1 MAAVSPELEI
11 IARIEAKGDAVLA
24 ELREHGADDRRILN
38 HLALRMAEN
47 TEELREQRLAWR
59 VEFRNQSEA
68 RRRDLDEERERWR
81 LEVEARLEERREDRE
96 ERREESEARRGA
108 RHAARRARHA
118 ARRARHAWRS
128 GAPTGSTRAASG
140 ARSRDCSVR
149 RWSRS
154 CAGWT
159 TGAPPPRPDRRPQTA
174 AGSGSPPWRGSSS
187 ARRRFSSGSSTEC
200 WAQAGTRRPSSGWA
214 IA

>member
-24 ELREHGADDRRILN
+24 ELREQGADDRRILN

-96 ERREESEARRGA
+96 ERREESEARREESE
-108 RHAARRARHA
+108 ARREESEARLAQWRADWEHESRE
-118 ARRARHAWRS
+118 RREESRLFRATLEQILRRLDE
-128 GAPTGSTRAASG
+128 GGSAAAS
-140 ARSRDCSVR
+140 
-149 RWSRS
+149 
-154 CAGWT
+154 
-159 TGAPPPRPDRRPQTA
+159 
-174 AGSGSPPWRGSSS
+174 
-187 ARRRFSSGSSTEC
+187 
-200 WAQAGTRRPSSGWA
+200 
-214 IA
+214 

>member
-96 ERREESEARRGA
+96 ERREESEARREESE
-108 RHAARRARHA
+108 ARREESEARLAQWRADWEHESRE
-118 ARRARHAWRS
+118 RREESRLFRATLEQILRRLDD
-128 GAPTGSTRAASG
+128 GGSAAAS
-140 ARSRDCSVR
+140 
-149 RWSRS
+149 
-154 CAGWT
+154 
-159 TGAPPPRPDRRPQTA
+159 
-174 AGSGSPPWRGSSS
+174 
-187 ARRRFSSGSSTEC
+187 
-200 WAQAGTRRPSSGWA
+200 
-214 IA
+214 

>member
-24 ELREHGADDRRILN
+24 ELREQGADDRRILN

-96 ERREESEARRGA
+96 ERREESEARREESE
-108 RHAARRARHA
+108 ARREESE
-118 ARRARHAWRS
+118 ARREESEARLAQWRADWEHES
-128 GAPTGSTRAASG
+128 RERREESRLFRATLEQILRRLDDGGSAAAS
-140 ARSRDCSVR
+140 
-149 RWSRS
+149 
-154 CAGWT
+154 
-159 TGAPPPRPDRRPQTA
+159 
-174 AGSGSPPWRGSSS
+174 
-187 ARRRFSSGSSTEC
+187 
-200 WAQAGTRRPSSGWA
+200 
-214 IA
+214 

>member
-24 ELREHGADDRRILN
+24 ELREHGVDDRRILN

-96 ERREESEARRGA
+96 ERREESEARREESEA
-108 RHAARRARHA
+108 RLAQWRADWEHESRERREESRLFRATLEQIL
-118 ARRARHAWRS
+118 RRLDD
-128 GAPTGSTRAASG
+128 GGSAAAS
-140 ARSRDCSVR
+140 
-149 RWSRS
+149 
-154 CAGWT
+154 
-159 TGAPPPRPDRRPQTA
+159 
-174 AGSGSPPWRGSSS
+174 
-187 ARRRFSSGSSTEC
+187 
-200 WAQAGTRRPSSGWA
+200 
-214 IA
+214 